1 MKKSILSC
9 SILLIL
15 VIVYFSGCKRKE
27 KQLNISVKLE
37 ITGEGYYN
45 FDRGEK
51 KHDDYFSKVTVTN
64 NETKPVSFWMM
75 SCSWWHQTLIFDTD
89 SIEFSAGGCD
99 KNIPLKVELK
109 AGKSIIFYPVFRDNS
124 IYRLAHDYYV
134 DSNKVEHPAF
144 PAHLKDNKQ
153 VRIGFNLMRN
163 ESNNPYGNTKFVKT
177 GDTYWSNP
185 VSLDY
190 RNNGYRITENN

>member
-1 MKKSILSC
+1 MPGPSTKNSSEMKKSILAGSF
-9 SILLIL
+9 LLIL
-15 VIVYFSGCKRKE
+15 VIVCFSGCKRKE

-37 ITGEGYYN
+37 ITGEGYYD
-45 FDRGEK
+45 FDRGAR

-64 NETKPVSFWMM
+64 NQAKPFSFWMM

-109 AGKSIIFYPVFRDNS
+109 AGKSIIFYPVFRDIS
-124 IYRLAHDYYV
+124 KKRFHPDYS
-134 DSNKVEHPAF
+134 DSSKN
-144 PAHLKDNKQ
+144 NKQ
-153 VRIGFNLMRN
+153 VRIGFILMRN
-163 ESNNPYGNTKFVKT
+163 EPKDPYTDIKFVSP
-177 GDTYWSNP
+177 GNIYWSNP